1 MKKQKAY
8 TSIDADTSRQV
19 IFDANTVFVRDNF
32 VKIDEE
38 TYELDETVY
47 SMGEYVSILQTTI
60 KELEEKNNKVNSSQD
75 DILFEQSYEIAMLKL
90 NSASN
95 SSLE

>member
-1 MKKQKAY
+1 MKKQKVY

-19 IFDANTVFVRDNF
+19 IFDANTVFIRDNF

-47 SMGEYVSILQTTI
+47 SMGEYVSLLQTTI

-75 DILFEQSYEIAMLKL
+75 DMIFEQSYEIALLKL
-90 NSASN
+90 NSAN
-95 SSLE
+95 AV

>member
-75 DILFEQSYEIAMLKL
+75 DMIFEQSYEIALLKL
-90 NSASN
+90 NSAN
-95 SSLE
+95 AV

>member
-32 VKIDEE
+32 IKIDEE

-75 DILFEQSYEIAMLKL
+75 DMIFEQSYEIALLKL
-90 NSASN
+90 NSAN
-95 SSLE
+95 AV

>member
-47 SMGEYVSILQTTI
+47 SMGEYVSLLQTTI

-75 DILFEQSYEIAMLKL
+75 DMIFEQSYEIALLKL
-90 NSASN
+90 NSAN
-95 SSLE
+95 AV

>member
-38 TYELDETVY
+38 TYELEETVY
-47 SMGEYVSILQTTI
+47 SMGEYVSLLQTTI

-75 DILFEQSYEIAMLKL
+75 DMIFEQSYEIALLKL
-90 NSASN
+90 NSAN
-95 SSLE
+95 AV

>member
-32 VKIDEE
+32 VKIDEN

-47 SMGEYVSILQTTI
+47 SMGEYVSLLQTTI

-75 DILFEQSYEIAMLKL
+75 DMIFEQSYEIALLKL
-90 NSASN
+90 NSVNAV
-95 SSLE
+95 